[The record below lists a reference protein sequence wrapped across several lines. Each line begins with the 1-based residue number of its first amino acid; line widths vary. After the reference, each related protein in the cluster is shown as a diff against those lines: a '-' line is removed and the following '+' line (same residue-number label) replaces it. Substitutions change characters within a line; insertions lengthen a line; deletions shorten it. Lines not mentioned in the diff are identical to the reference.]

1 MTTNKDGEGGR
12 GGGNV
17 ERDKRQSET
26 KVRVIFARPL
36 IPRSTVPMDFECG
49 ISIVLHCSISPD
61 MHFLRNGSDATPP
74 LLFQSDQPGKFFSPF
89 ILHYS
94 ASRPIPPPPD
104 VCFRVKF
111 ESMHRM
117 RRPHRPVAYLQRTRL
132 IRTIDKFS
140 LSRYSSYRSISNDG
154 NRTLFIFLFFPSS
167 FSFFFFLLRFV
178 TSR

>member
-1 MTTNKDGEGGR
+1 MGREGGR
-12 GGGNV
+12 GGGNG

-94 ASRPIPPPPD
+94 ASRPIPPP
-104 VCFRVKF
+104 
-111 ESMHRM
+111 
-117 RRPHRPVAYLQRTRL
+117 RRLLSREIRIYASNAKTHRPVAYLQRTRL

-167 FSFFFFLLRFV
+167 FSFFFFFFV
-178 TSR
+178 S

>member
-1 MTTNKDGEGGR
+1 MGR
-12 GGGNV
+12 EGGNV

-94 ASRPIPPPPD
+94 ASRPIPPP
-104 VCFRVKF
+104 
-111 ESMHRM
+111 
-117 RRPHRPVAYLQRTRL
+117 RRL
-132 IRTIDKFS
+132 
-140 LSRYSSYRSISNDG
+140 LSREIRIYASNAKTPPSGRLSPTYSINSHDRQVFFIAILELSIYFQRWKSN
-154 NRTLFIFLFFPSS
+154 FIYFSFFS
-167 FSFFFFLLRFV
+167 FFFFFFFFLLRFV